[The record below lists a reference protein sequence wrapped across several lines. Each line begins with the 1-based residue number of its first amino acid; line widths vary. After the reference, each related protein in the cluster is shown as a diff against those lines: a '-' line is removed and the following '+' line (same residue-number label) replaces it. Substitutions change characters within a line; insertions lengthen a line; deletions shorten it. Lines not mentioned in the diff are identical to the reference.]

1 MSIIAPI
8 IGCCFFTFS
17 WATIVTQINYVK
29 FLIDSYNRLLRS
41 FLLNN
46 EIALPKAYLLKICYS
61 VLYSYRIE
69 ISLHVLK

>member
-1 MSIIAPI
+1 MVFSYISFMSMIAQI

-46 EIALPKAYLLKICYS
+46 EIALPKAFFFKNMLQRTI
-61 VLYSYRIE
+61 
-69 ISLHVLK
+69 